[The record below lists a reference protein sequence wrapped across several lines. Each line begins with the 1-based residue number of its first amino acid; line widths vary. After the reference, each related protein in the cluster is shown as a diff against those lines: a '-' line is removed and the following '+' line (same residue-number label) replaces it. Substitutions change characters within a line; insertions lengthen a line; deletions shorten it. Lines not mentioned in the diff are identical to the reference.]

1 MSDSYESKGRWVV
14 GTDGSLRAEKA
25 VIWAARHASERTI
38 PIPLLII
45 HAIPE
50 TPVPTREKAATMLRD
65 GADYKDE
72 IRTKAERIVGEVA
85 DKVRAEFPNL
95 EVETAVVEGHPA
107 DILAEAAADAD
118 QIVVGAR
125 GAGAPAL
132 VKMLGGVSDYV
143 VAHAQGSVAVV
154 PDQAEDRPGQPVV
167 LGVDDSPQG
176 RLAMARAFQA
186 ASLRGVPLIAITA
199 WDYGPYDAHNAE
211 LWAHSVSEMDAMMA
225 DEARELLADKIA
237 EFPDVEVTIQAV
249 RGRPEHALIEASREA
264 GLVVIGSKG
273 RGGFAR
279 LLLGSTS
286 RHVLRDSYCPV
297 VVTRDWAGWE
307 DQAGRTPGGGS
318 RSTYT
323 GRA

>member
-1 MSDSYESKGRWVV
+1 MSDKFESKGRWVV

-25 VIWAARHASERTI
+25 VMWAAKHVSERTV
-38 PIPLLII
+38 PVPLLII
-45 HAIPE
+45 HSIPE
-50 TPVPTREKAATMLRD
+50 APVPSRNQAAYALKE
-65 GADYKDE
+65 GVDYKDE
-72 IRTKAERIVGEVA
+72 IRAKAERIVNEVA
-85 DKVRAEFPNL
+85 EKVRAEYPNL

-107 DILAEAAADAD
+107 DILSAAGADAD
-118 QIVVGAR
+118 QVVVGAR

-143 VAHAQGSVAVV
+143 VAHTQGSVAVV
-154 PDQAEDRPGQPVV
+154 PDQSEDRPGQPVV
-167 LGVDDSPQG
+167 LGLDDSPQG

-186 ASLRGVPLIAITA
+186 ASLRGVPLIAIIA

-211 LWAHSVSEMDAMMA
+211 LWGHNVTEMNAMM
-225 DEARELLADKIA
+225 EEEGRELLAEKMA
-237 EFPDVEVTIQAV
+237 EFPDVNVTVKAV

-264 GLVVIGSKG
+264 GLLVIGSKG

-297 VVTRDWAGWE
+297 VVTRDWAGWK
-307 DQAGRTPGGGS
+307 DQ
-318 RSTYT
+318 T
-323 GRA
+323 GRATEGRGGFTGRG

>member
-1 MSDSYESKGRWVV
+1 M
-14 GTDGSLRAEKA
+14 
-25 VIWAARHASERTI
+25 WAAKHVSERTV

-45 HAIPE
+45 HSIPE
-50 TPVPTREKAATMLRD
+50 SPVPTRNQAAHALKE
-65 GADYKDE
+65 GVDYKDE
-72 IRTKAERIVGEVA
+72 IRTRAERIVGEVA
-85 DKVRAEFPNL
+85 DRVRAEYPNL
-95 EVETAVVEGHPA
+95 VVETAVVEGHPA
-107 DILAEAAADAD
+107 DILSQAGADAD

-143 VAHAQGSVAVV
+143 VAHTQGSVAVV
-154 PDQAEDRPGQPVV
+154 PDQAEDREGAPVV
-167 LGVDDSPQG
+167 LGLDDSPQG

-211 LWAHSVSEMDAMMA
+211 LWAHNVTEMNAMMEEEGRA
-225 DEARELLADKIA
+225 LLAEKIA
-237 EFPDVEVTIQAV
+237 EFPDVDVTVKAV
-249 RGRPEHALIEASREA
+249 RGRPEHALIEASRDA
-264 GLVVIGSKG
+264 GLLVIGSKG

-297 VVTRDWAGWE
+297 VVTRDWAGWQ
-307 DQAGRTPGGGS
+307 DHAGRGGREGF
-318 RSTYT
+318 T
-323 GRA
+323 GRG